1 MKLAITALGILLTAL
16 GYGAAD
22 AYAPLH
28 LYAGSWRVTRSD
40 MPQGAKP
47 DDLTNQCTLIGKYF
61 VCQQTVNGAVTSLMI
76 FVPADQPGH
85 YYTQNVNTQG
95 RALGRGDLEIFG
107 DRWAFSS
114 SWDQG
119 GGKMTFYRTTNTFS
133 GRDHIHFEQQES
145 TNRKDWVTK
154 SSGDE
159 SRVGR

>member
-1 MKLAITALGILLTAL
+1 MKLARTIPFMCLAALSFSAV
-16 GYGAAD
+16 D
-22 AYAPLH
+22 PYAPLR
-28 LYAGSWRVTRSD
+28 LYAGSWRVSRSD
-40 MPQGAKP
+40 MPRGAKP
-47 DDLTNQCTLIGKYF
+47 DDLTNQCTLLGKYF

-95 RALGRGDLEIFG
+95 RALGRGDLEISG
-107 DRWAFSS
+107 DHWMYSN

-119 GGKMTFYRTTNTFS
+119 GKTTFYRTLNTFT

-159 SRVGR
+159 TRVGR